1 MACPQAPAQIWAGS
15 STLDDRRQEEKAA
28 GSLFLKIL
36 EVQCCSRFSGPV
48 SAGVL
53 PVVQQPLRAVG
64 EGGLA
69 WASHVLK
76 WPLPQ
81 AEKTPW
87 EQGRHSPCVT
97 PPPPPDLPLTSRMRF
112 VVSPRVVVGS
122 KGFRSRRGPRS
133 RSSGRAGWRRQPRS
147 PARPLHTQ
155 PAGRHCRCH
164 CRSDRRA
171 AGTAGGPLMMASL
184 SPGRASPSPGALSAA
199 LRGGGHAPAERPP
212 EGSRGRDGQAG
223 QSLLA
228 LVGNPREGSLSAMA
242 RGGRHALCTCPGAC
256 PR

>member
-1 MACPQAPAQIWAGS
+1 MACPQAPTQIWAGS

-97 PPPPPDLPLTSRMRF
+97 PPP
-112 VVSPRVVVGS
+112 
-122 KGFRSRRGPRS
+122 
-133 RSSGRAGWRRQPRS
+133 APRS
-147 PARPLHTQ
+147 PVDFQNAFCCVSEGGRGQQGLQEPPWASLPLLGQ
-155 PAGRHCRCH
+155 GGLE
-164 CRSDRRA
+164 A
-171 AGTAGGPLMMASL
+171 AAPKSCAAAPHTAGGEALPLSL
-184 SPGRASPSPGALSAA
+184 PK
-199 LRGGGHAPAERPP
+199 
-212 EGSRGRDGQAG
+212 
-223 QSLLA
+223 
-228 LVGNPREGSLSAMA
+228 
-242 RGGRHALCTCPGAC
+242 
-256 PR
+256 

>member
-87 EQGRHSPCVT
+87 EQGRHSPRGWSWAARASGAAVGLA
-97 PPPPPDLPLTSRMRF
+97 PAPRAGRAGGG
-112 VVSPRVVVGS
+112 SPEVLRGRS
-122 KGFRSRRGPRS
+122 THSRRG
-133 RSSGRAGWRRQPRS
+133 GTAAVTAEVTGVLLAQ
-147 PARPLHTQ
+147 
-155 PAGRHCRCH
+155 
-164 CRSDRRA
+164 RA
-171 AGTAGGPLMMASL
+171 AP
-184 SPGRASPSPGALSAA
+184 
-199 LRGGGHAPAERPP
+199 
-212 EGSRGRDGQAG
+212 
-223 QSLLA
+223 
-228 LVGNPREGSLSAMA
+228 
-242 RGGRHALCTCPGAC
+242 
-256 PR
+256 